1 MLYWLVPLV
10 VVILL
15 LGLWL
20 LFTAQRLDR
29 LHARVDAAG
38 AALDAQLVRRSAAL
52 LHTAETSTDADG
64 LDGPLRTECERVARA
79 ALDVLD
85 VTADAAPGG
94 RQAVENAVGRML
106 AEVSLASPGMQPQMV
121 DELREAAARVQV
133 ARRFFNDAVR
143 DARRLRVR
151 RRVRLLRLAGHREM
165 PEFFD
170 IDDTIVVP
178 DVKRNDT

>member
-1 MLYWLVPLV
+1 V
-10 VVILL
+10 VVVLL
-15 LGLWL
+15 LGLWV

-38 AALDAQLVRRSAAL
+38 AALDAQLVRRAAAL
-52 LHTAETSTDADG
+52 LHTAESGAEASGLAD
-64 LDGPLRTECERVARA
+64 PLRVQCEQVARA
-79 ALDVLD
+79 ALDV
-85 VTADAAPGG
+85 TADQAPGG
-94 RQAVENAVGRML
+94 RQAAENSVGRML
-106 AEVSLASPGMQPQMV
+106 AAVSGASLGMHPEVV

-143 DARRLRVR
+143 DTRALRSRRMP
-151 RRVRLLRLAGHREM
+151 RLLRLAGHREM

-178 DVKRNDT
+178 EVKRIDL